1 MPDLSSQD
9 IGIHQQKAK
18 SGDDCNT
25 ISSAETISST
35 PTADSADSQSKILIT
50 PSKTVDGEKMA
61 TTWCEILRVIL
72 LFFLSF
78 IIIFKCN

>member
-1 MPDLSSQD
+1 MPDLTSQD

-35 PTADSADSQSKILIT
+35 PTADSQSKTLIM

-72 LFFLSF
+72 LFFLTF
-78 IIIFKCN
+78 IIVFKCY

>member
-1 MPDLSSQD
+1 MPDLTSQD
-9 IGIHQQKAK
+9 IGIHQQKEK

-35 PTADSADSQSKILIT
+35 PTADSQSKILIT
-50 PSKTVDGEKMA
+50 PSKIVDGEKMA

-72 LFFLSF
+72 LFF
-78 IIIFKCN
+78 